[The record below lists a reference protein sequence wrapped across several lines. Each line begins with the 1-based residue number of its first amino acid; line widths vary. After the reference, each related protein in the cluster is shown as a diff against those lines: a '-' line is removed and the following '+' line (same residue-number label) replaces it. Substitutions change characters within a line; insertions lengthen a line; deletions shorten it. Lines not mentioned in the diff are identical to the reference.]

1 MLNVKTTT
9 KFLSFLIKNI
19 EHLNPKKSLNHGQV
33 RSTSKKKKKIKTIII
48 NSDFHMKILKY

>member
-33 RSTSKKKKKIKTIII
+33 RSTSKKKKKK
-48 NSDFHMKILKY
+48 LKP

>member
-19 EHLNPKKSLNHGQV
+19 EHLNPKKSLNNGQV
-33 RSTSKKKKKIKTIII
+33 KFTSKK
-48 NSDFHMKILKY
+48 LEP

>member
-19 EHLNPKKSLNHGQV
+19 KYFNPKKKFKVKLDLKQ
-33 RSTSKKKKKIKTIII
+33 KIKIIII